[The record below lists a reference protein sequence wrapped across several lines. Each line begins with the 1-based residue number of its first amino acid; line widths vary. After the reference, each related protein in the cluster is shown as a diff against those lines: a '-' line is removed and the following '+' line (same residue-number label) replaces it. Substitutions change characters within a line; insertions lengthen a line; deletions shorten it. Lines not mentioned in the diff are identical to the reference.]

1 MSRFPVDARDLDGL
15 AAAVNYTLS
24 GPSSLGQDYNGLSFS
39 DAGWLTGSRQPPFTL
54 PTSVDVD
61 IAPIAC
67 SLGEKLSPN
76 TFRYTFAAAQPT
88 PPFFIGAN
96 ITAAG
101 FTPGQYNRTFDM
113 GVLECTTTY
122 VIAKIRRDLGNP
134 GNSTVAGTV
143 RLLLPQAST
152 NPTAFPPF
160 GFNSTDCDIRDIKI
174 TGGQERAFVSAQL
187 LNTIT
192 YDATVSSTL
201 VYKVAV
207 NRLRARTTNQPWN
220 LNYVY
225 DFDDT
230 IAYRTYTIPVTTT
243 GTGQTLDPIDTVFVN
258 IIDAPDPGL
267 IRYIL
272 EIQVETTVGDLKIK
286 QCELGYRSLSCQ
298 VIKQ

>member
-24 GPSSLGQDYNGLSFS
+24 GPSSLGQDYNGVSFS
-39 DAGWLTGSRQPPFTL
+39 DAGWLTGSRQPPFTS
-54 PTSVDVD
+54 PTAVAVN

-122 VIAKIRRDLGNP
+122 VIAKIRRDLGDP

-192 YDATVSSTL
+192 YEATLNSAIT
-201 VYKVAV
+201 YTVAV
-207 NRLRARTTNQPWN
+207 NRYRARTTNQAWN

-225 DFDDT
+225 DFDKT
-230 IAYRTYTIPVTTT
+230 IASRTYDLQPLVASPSF
-243 GTGQTLDPIDTVFVN
+243 TLSPRDTVFVN
-258 IIDAPDPGL
+258 IIDNPDPGL

-272 EIQVETTVGDLKIK
+272 EIQVETTAGDAVIT

>member
-1 MSRFPVDARDLDGL
+1 MSRFFIDSGDQEGIVDAI
-15 AAAVNYTLS
+15 NYALS
-24 GPSSLGQDYNGLSFS
+24 GPTSLGQDYNGVSFS
-39 DAGWLTGSRQPPFTL
+39 DPGWLTGSRSAPFTL
-54 PTSVDVD
+54 PTPISPN
-61 IAPIAC
+61 IAAIAC

-76 TFRYTFAAAQPT
+76 TFRYTFAAAQPA

-101 FTPGQYNRTFDM
+101 FTPGQYNRTFDL

-122 VIAKIRRDLGNP
+122 VIARIRRDLGDP

-143 RLLLPQAST
+143 ALNLPQAST
-152 NPTAFPPF
+152 NPTAFPPY
-160 GFNSTDCDIRDIKI
+160 GFNATDGDVRDIKI
-174 TGGQERAFVSAQL
+174 TGGTERAFVSAQL

-192 YDATVSSTL
+192 YEALLNSAITYT
-201 VYKVAV
+201 VAV
-207 NRLRARTTNQPWN
+207 NRYRARTTNQPWN
-220 LNYVY
+220 LDYVY
-225 DFDDT
+225 EFEKT
-230 IAYRTYTIPVTTT
+230 IARRTYDLDPLIASPSFTIS
-243 GTGQTLDPIDTVFVN
+243 PIDTVFVN

-272 EIQVETTVGDLKIK
+272 EIQVETTVGDAVIT